1 VVEFFTVPVRVWAAA
16 RVERRRARAIRRVA
30 SRLLRRKELVAA
42 RGLPQVLRETKTV
55 SLRMTGD
62 FKIRDPFMA

>member
-30 SRLLRRKELVAA
+30 SRLLRRKERVAA
-42 RGLPQVLRETKTV
+42 RGLPQILRETKTV

-62 FKIRDPFMA
+62 FKIGDPFMA